1 MNIELESG
9 IFIEECKSRFLCKV
23 FIKEQE
29 ELCYVSS
36 SLKLAPFIDLR
47 GKEVLLTKNKG
58 TGKRTKYTL
67 YAIKTKES
75 QILLN
80 LSFVNKLL
88 FTELSKLEGPYLG
101 SSQIFSEKKISENL
115 KSDFYIEG
123 EKKII
128 VEAKGIISLNEV
140 ALFPAMKVE
149 RAVVQLKE
157 FQKLLKK
164 GFSVHYC
171 LVLMNP
177 AIKSIK
183 LDKSKVDFY
192 KGYRNC
198 IKKGMQ
204 IFVYEVVGQKDNIF
218 LRRNPIIEDS
228 LLFDNEKR
236 NK

>member
-1 MNIELESG
+1 M
-9 IFIEECKSRFLCKV
+9 
-23 FIKEQE
+23 
-29 ELCYVSS
+29 CYVSS

-101 SSQIFSEKKISENL
+101 SSQIFSEKKTSENL

-149 RAVVQLKE
+149 R
-157 FQKLLKK
+157 KLLKK
-164 GFSVHYC
+164 SS
-171 LVLMNP
+171 
-177 AIKSIK
+177 A
-183 LDKSKVDFY
+183 
-192 KGYRNC
+192 
-198 IKKGMQ
+198 
-204 IFVYEVVGQKDNIF
+204 
-218 LRRNPIIEDS
+218 
-228 LLFDNEKR
+228 
-236 NK
+236 